1 MKWAEERVLCQ
12 KTSLSFE
19 HMFSEHLLQI
29 RHRAGPGDDSGDGS
43 GTTPPPRGGILEQE
57 TDQGGYLLI
66 HHDQCKGSVG
76 THRRGA

>member
-1 MKWAEERVLCQ
+1 MSISYR
-12 KTSLSFE
+12 
-19 HMFSEHLLQI
+19 
-29 RHRAGPGDDSGDGS
+29 S
-43 GTTPPPRGGILEQE
+43 GTVLVLGMIVGMDLEPPPPPRGGILEQE